1 MQNLTL
7 VAVDDVCPCQPLI
20 DRNLSAL
27 FLYQWMFFGNY
38 TFLYALQFYDHYM
51 ISQVASVF
59 VSELDA
65 CRYARL
71 MRSPN
76 PLFTLI
82 LLVSEAML
90 PNVLLLCFAIAICIA
105 LLAVFGFVY
114 MVVVAMMLVRAERNR
129 FLELG

>member
-27 FLYQWMFFGNY
+27 FLYQWMWVSNY
-38 TFLYALQFYDHYM
+38 TFLYARHFYDHHM
-51 ISQVASVF
+51 ISQVAKVF
-59 VSELDA
+59 VSELDV

-71 MRSPN
+71 VRQPN
-76 PLFTLI
+76 PLFTL
-82 LLVSEAML
+82 LFLFSEAMSSIAL
-90 PNVLLLCFAIAICIA
+90 RLCFAIAICMV
-105 LLAVFGFVY
+105 LLAGCGFVY

-129 FLELG
+129 FLELA